1 MFDLTVSYTNVHLL
15 LSSINVYKLIVLKW
29 MKGRLAGSFIYKTH
43 DYTSCLI
50 NLTVNLQTT
59 YNYTG
64 DFNTEKLRVS
74 LL

>member
-1 MFDLTVSYTNVHLL
+1 MLIMDERKVGW
-15 LSSINVYKLIVLKW
+15 KLH
-29 MKGRLAGSFIYKTH
+29 KTH

-50 NLTVNLQTT
+50 NLTVTNNIFN
-59 YNYTG
+59 NYTG